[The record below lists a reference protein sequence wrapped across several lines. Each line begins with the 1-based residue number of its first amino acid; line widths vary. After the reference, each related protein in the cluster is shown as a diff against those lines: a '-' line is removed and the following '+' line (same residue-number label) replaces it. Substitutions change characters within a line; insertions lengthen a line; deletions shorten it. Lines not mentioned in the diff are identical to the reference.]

1 MQPIKTIL
9 ATALLL
15 QTPVIC
21 DESNSSTELPRIEI
35 QTSFSPFTGRAT
47 KSKVRMRAQPSLEA
61 QVVRELSKGEL
72 LIVTGETEEFYAV
85 EPPGDIKGYVF
96 RTFILDNKVEGNRVN
111 VRLTPSTDA
120 PVIGQLNQG
129 EPVDG
134 TISPLNNKWLE
145 IAPPSNS
152 KFYVA
157 KEYLEKVGDPNYM
170 AKIAKR
176 RDEVNALLNS
186 TYLISQQEFQKS
198 FPEINLD
205 RIQGNYQQI
214 VRDYSDFP
222 EQSGRAKELLAELQE
237 NYVKAK
243 ISYLEAKVK
252 EKPATTT
259 ARNEPVAVAPQPN
272 YPEVLTHVNY
282 WLPQEEAIYTAWT
295 NDNQGSSMEQFYAVQ
310 SNEGQTVTGV
320 LEPYSRTIKN
330 KPGDF
335 MLVDKATHQPIAFLY
350 STKLNLQNYVGR
362 EVAFLVSPRPNHNFA
377 YPAYFVISTQ

>member
-1 MQPIKTIL
+1 MQPFKTIL

-21 DESNSSTELPRIEI
+21 DESNSSTDLPRIEI

-47 KSKVRMRAQPSLEA
+47 KSKVRMRAQPSLDA

-85 EPPGDIKGYVF
+85 EPPSDIKGYVF

-120 PVIGQLNQG
+120 PVIGQLNHG

-157 KEYLEKVGDPNYM
+157 KEYMEKVGDPNYM

-214 VRDYSDFP
+214 VREYSDFP

-243 ISYLEAKVK
+243 IAYLEAKVK
-252 EKPATTT
+252 ETPITTT
-259 ARNEPVAVAPQPN
+259 TRNEPVAVATQPN

-282 WLPQEEAIYTAWT
+282 WLPQEESIYAAWS
-295 NDNQGSSMEQFYAVQ
+295 NDNQGTIEEFYAVQ

-335 MLVDKATHQPIAFLY
+335 MLVDKATHQPLAFLY

-362 EVAFLVSPRPNHNFA
+362 EVTFLVSSRPNHNFA

>member
-1 MQPIKTIL
+1 MQPFKTIL

-21 DESNSSTELPRIEI
+21 DESNSSTDLPRIEI

-47 KSKVRMRAQPSLEA
+47 KSKVRMRAQPSLDA

-85 EPPGDIKGYVF
+85 EPPSDIKGYVF

-120 PVIGQLNQG
+120 PVIGQLNHG

-157 KEYLEKVGDPNYM
+157 KEYMEKVGDPNYM

-214 VRDYSDFP
+214 VREYSDFP

-243 ISYLEAKVK
+243 IAYLEAKVK
-252 EKPATTT
+252 ETPITTT
-259 ARNEPVAVAPQPN
+259 TRNEPVAVVTQPN

-282 WLPQEEAIYTAWT
+282 WLPQEESIYAAWS
-295 NDNQGSSMEQFYAVQ
+295 NDNQGTIEEFYAIQ

-335 MLVDKATHQPIAFLY
+335 MLVDKATHQPLAFLY

-362 EVAFLVSPRPNHNFA
+362 EVTFLVSPRPNHNFA

>member
-1 MQPIKTIL
+1 MHQFKTIL

-21 DESNSSTELPRIEI
+21 DESNSSTDLPKIEI
-35 QTSFSPFTGRAT
+35 QSSFSPFTGRAT
-47 KSKVRMRAQPSLEA
+47 KGKVRMRTQPSLDA
-61 QVVRELSKGEL
+61 QVVRELSKGEM
-72 LIVTGETEEFYAV
+72 LIVTGETEEFFAV
-85 EPPGDIKGYVF
+85 EPPSDIKGYVF

-120 PVIGQLNQG
+120 PVIGQLNSG
-129 EPVDG
+129 ETVDG

-145 IAPPSNS
+145 IAPPSNA

-176 RDEVNALLNS
+176 RDEVNALLSS

-205 RIQGNYQQI
+205 RIKGNYQQI
-214 VRDYSDFP
+214 ARDYSDFP
-222 EQSGRAKELLAELQE
+222 EQSARAQELLAELQE

-243 ISYLEAKVK
+243 IAYLEAKVK
-252 EKPATTT
+252 EKPSA
-259 ARNEPVAVAPQPN
+259 APVRNEPVAQAPQPN

-282 WLPQEEAIYTAWT
+282 WLPQEEAIYAEWT
-295 NDNQGSSMEQFYAVQ
+295 NGNQGASMEEFYASQ
-310 SNEGQTVTGV
+310 SNQGQTITGV

-350 STKLNLQNYVGR
+350 STKLNLQSYVGR
-362 EVAFLVSPRPNHNFA
+362 EVTFLVSPRPNNNFA
-377 YPAYFVISTQ
+377 YPAYFVISTH